1 MKSRIIKSALIA
13 GLAMAHCA
21 VHAEDI
27 DLFVGGQPG
36 ASERPNVLFI
46 IDNTANWT
54 AAFENEKQALVK
66 TFNAIP
72 VNDDGTPRFNVGVM
86 FAAET
91 SSSDSNVSGGYV
103 RAALRPMT
111 GTATVP
117 GTKHLYADMIAA
129 LDVGKDKGNGGASSL
144 LMAEAYRYFS
154 AAAPYAGNNKAKAD
168 YTGNT
173 GADWSNSATTLA
185 SLTAMQR
192 IYALPGNALPSKSAN
207 RYNGLGGSQCGKN
220 YIIYISNGPPQDSNQ
235 YIAQA
240 NSMLAAAGGDTTQI
254 PLSPTG
260 SQNNVSDEW
269 SRFMKA
275 SLGVVTYA
283 IDVDPSTTGQAPGW
297 SRVLRSMSEDMSG
310 GKYISV
316 NSTVNAGSEISDAVG
331 EALSEIQ
338 AVNSV
343 FASVSLPVSANTQ
356 GTFSNQVY
364 IGMFRPHANAYPR
377 WSGNLKQYQ
386 LGHVNGV
393 LRLVDADAD
402 AAINPLTGFITE
414 CARSFWTPTTTDT
427 YWSFRP
433 GGECISTDSTNP
445 NLFRNSNSPDGNIV
459 EKGAHAYV
467 LRSATARTLKTCA
480 PGACSTLTNFT
491 TGNTAITAAQLGV
504 SATER
509 DALIDWARGRDID
522 NEDSNTGTTIRASVH
537 ADVVHSRPVAIDFGT
552 SSSPKVVV
560 FYGGND
566 GVFRAINGNQSASID
581 EPAPSTATT
590 APGGELWGFV
600 PPEFYGQFKRL
611 RDNSV
616 QIDFPNVAAA
626 DAAPKPY
633 GIDGPI
639 TASRGGTTTSIFATM
654 RRGGRALYAFD
665 VANNNPANVTLK
677 WRKGCPQN
685 FPVTGAVSDTGCD
698 ADFSGIGQTWSAA
711 KPLKAAGYGAGS
723 SPLLIL
729 GGGYDTC
736 EDSDPHT
743 CTSSSKGNKV
753 YVLDANDGSVVRAF
767 DTDRSVIADA
777 TIVPDSTTGLAKYA
791 YTADLGGNVYRV
803 TFGTGAPADWTI
815 TRIASLGCAT
825 TASCPT
831 NRKFMFAPDVL
842 DNNGEYVLLL
852 GSGDREKPLL
862 QYGAA
867 ASVTNYFFM
876 LRDRPNDGT
885 WLATESA
892 NCSTA
897 VLCLDSLLGITTAAN
912 PTPTALA
919 AKKGWYLGLRSTEQV
934 VTSAITIFGTVT
946 FSTHTPDAPQVG
958 VCTSK
963 LGTARVYNVSF
974 LDASSQN
981 GTPDRSEVLPP
992 DTGLPPSPVAGMVDL
1007 GGDPIAFCIGCG
1019 STSSI
1024 EAEEPPLPAGSV
1036 PTQPKGRVYWYIER

>member
-1 MKSRIIKSALIA
+1 MNSRISKGMLLAALAI
-13 GLAMAHCA
+13 AHCV

-27 DLFVGGQPG
+27 DLFVGAQPG

-54 AAFENEKQALVK
+54 AAFDNEKQALVN
-66 TFNAIP
+66 TFRAIP
-72 VNDDGTPRFNVGVM
+72 VNEDGTPRFNVGVL

-103 RAALRPMT
+103 RAAMRPMT
-111 GTATVP
+111 GTATTP
-117 GTKHLYADMIAA
+117 GTKDLYADMIAA

-144 LMAEAYRYFS
+144 VMAEAYRYFT
-154 AAAPYAGNNKAKAD
+154 AGAPYAGNNKATAD
-168 YTGNT
+168 YTGNL
-173 GADWSNSATTLA
+173 GSDWSASATTLA

-192 IYALPGNALPSKSAN
+192 IYALPGNALSSKSAT
-207 RYNGLGGSQCGKN
+207 RYNGQPGSQCGKN
-220 YIIYISNGPPQDSNQ
+220 YIIYISNGAPQDSNQ
-235 YIAQA
+235 YTSQA
-240 NSMLAAAGGDTTQI
+240 NTMLAAAGGDTGQI

-260 SQNNVSDEW
+260 SQGNVSDEW
-269 SRFMKA
+269 ARFMKK

-283 IDVDPSTTGQAPGW
+283 IDVDPSGTGQGPGW
-297 SRVLRSMSEDMSG
+297 SKALWSMSEGVGG
-310 GKYISV
+310 GKYIGV
-316 NSTVNAGSEISDAVG
+316 NSQINAGSQISDAVG
-331 EALSEIQ
+331 KALSEIQ

-364 IGMFRPHANAYPR
+364 IGMFRPHASAYPR
-377 WSGNLKQYQ
+377 WSGNLKQYR
-386 LGHVNGV
+386 LGYVNGV
-393 LRLVDADAD
+393 LRLVDAKAE

-414 CARSFWTPTTTDT
+414 CARSFWTPTTTDS
-427 YWSFRP
+427 YWAFRP
-433 GGECISTDSTNP
+433 GGECISTDSSNP

-467 LRSATARTLKTCA
+467 LRSSAGRALKTCA
-480 PGACSTLTNFT
+480 AGACSTLTDFDA
-491 TGNTAITAAQLGV
+491 GNTAISSAQLGV
-504 SATER
+504 T
-509 DALIDWARGRDID
+509 DAQRADLIDWARGRDLD
-522 NEDSNTGTTIRASVH
+522 NEDSNTTTTVRPSVH
-537 ADVVHSRPVAIDFGT
+537 ADVVHSRPTAIDFGT

-566 GVFRAINGNQSASID
+566 GVFRAVNGNQIASID
-581 EPAPSTATT
+581 EPAPSTAAH
-590 APGGELWGFV
+590 APGSELWGFV

-611 RDNSV
+611 RDNSL
-616 QIDFPNVAAA
+616 QIDFPNVTAP

-639 TASRGGTTTSIFATM
+639 TAFRGSANTTILATM

-665 VANNNPANVTLK
+665 VPNDNPASFTLK
-677 WRKGCPQN
+677 WRKGCPTN
-685 FPVTGAVSDTGCD
+685 FPVTGTVSDTGCST
-698 ADFSGIGQTWSAA
+698 DFSNMGQTWSSA

-723 SPLLIL
+723 SPMLIM

-753 YVLDANDGSVVRAF
+753 YVLDGNSGSVLRTF
-767 DTDRSVIADA
+767 DTDRPVIADA
-777 TIVPDSTTGLAKYA
+777 TIVPDSAGLAMYA

-803 TFGTGAPADWTI
+803 TFGAGAPADWSI
-815 TRIASLGCAT
+815 TKIASLGCAT
-825 TASCPT
+825 NAGCPT

-842 DNNGEYVLLL
+842 ANNGEYIVLL

-862 QYGAA
+862 YYALA

-876 LRDRPNDGT
+876 LRDRPSDST
-885 WLATESA
+885 WLAAESTT
-892 NCSTA
+892 CGGA
-897 VLCLDSLLGITTAAN
+897 VLCLDSLLAITTSAN

-934 VTSAITIFGTVT
+934 VTSAITIFGTVS
-946 FSTHTPDAPQVG
+946 FSTHTPDVPQVG
-958 VCTSK
+958 VCTSR
-963 LGTARVYNVSF
+963 LGIARVYNISY
-974 LDASSQN
+974 LNAASQN
-981 GTPDRSEVLPP
+981 GTPDRSEELPP
-992 DTGLPPSPVAGMVDL
+992 DTGLPPSPVAGMVDVN
-1007 GGDPIAFCIGCG
+1007 GTDKAFCIGCG

-1024 EAEEPPLPAGSV
+1024 EVEEPPLPAGSV
-1036 PTQPKGRVYWYIER
+1036 PSQPKGRVYWYIER